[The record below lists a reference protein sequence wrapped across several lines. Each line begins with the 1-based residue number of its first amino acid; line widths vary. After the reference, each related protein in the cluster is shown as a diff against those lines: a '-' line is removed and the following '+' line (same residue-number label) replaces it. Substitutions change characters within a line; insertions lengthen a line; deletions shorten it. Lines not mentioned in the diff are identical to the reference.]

1 MGQFIIAYIATKLDA
16 LFFDRHHTIN
26 NFVSQMLHCWW
37 VGSVILAI
45 KPVLSWA
52 MNDAFVCTV
61 QQLKS
66 FCTFLHDGNTNDAL
80 FYELRRLLNKQERF
94 PQY

>member
-1 MGQFIIAYIATKLDA
+1 
-16 LFFDRHHTIN
+16 
-26 NFVSQMLHCWW
+26 
-37 VGSVILAI
+37 
-45 KPVLSWA
+45 